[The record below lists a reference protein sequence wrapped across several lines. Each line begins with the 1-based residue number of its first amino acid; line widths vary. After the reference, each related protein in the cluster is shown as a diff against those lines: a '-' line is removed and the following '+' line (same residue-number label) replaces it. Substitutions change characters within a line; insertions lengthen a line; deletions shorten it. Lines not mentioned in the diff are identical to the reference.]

1 MYNCSVNEFVA
12 MYNCSVNEFVAMYN
26 CSVNEFV
33 TDQDNQ
39 DRWCVV
45 VHRWRERLVSFVW

>member
-1 MYNCSVNEFVA
+1 MYNCN
-12 MYNCSVNEFVAMYN
+12 VNEFVAMYN

-33 TDQDNQ
+33 TDQENQVQ

>member
-1 MYNCSVNEFVA
+1 

-33 TDQDNQ
+33 TD
-39 DRWCVV
+39 RWCVV

>member
-1 MYNCSVNEFVA
+1 MYNCNVNEFVA
-12 MYNCSVNEFVAMYN
+12 AMYN